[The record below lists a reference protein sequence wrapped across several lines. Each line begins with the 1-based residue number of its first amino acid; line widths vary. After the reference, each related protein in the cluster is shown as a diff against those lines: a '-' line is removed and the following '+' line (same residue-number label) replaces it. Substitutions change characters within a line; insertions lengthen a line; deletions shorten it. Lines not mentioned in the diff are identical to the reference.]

1 MKKSLKYLIAIFLV
15 LVIGLLFFKYKFE
28 VWVNEYYIPFHFVN
42 GNLTSDLENDWVSV
56 HAVSTYS
63 IDGKVCG
70 DYGYNCVDVVKN
82 YGLNKCILV
91 GDLKESHDVFVGRHV
106 FEGKVEYGQN
116 RVACVPVG
124 QYWWNGLKT
133 KITGTY
139 RFSTWYG
146 WFEVNCDAGTF
157 TASDGRSGTFD
168 CNTQLEFRSVWNFQ
182 AIFYKEE
189 ITTTTTMAIPVT
201 TTTIISV
208 SLPPTPPRPLWETI
222 ISAILDWLRAIF
234 SWFKFEIYGEQY
246 PTVGSAQTYTIN
258 ITTAFPDSDYSDGTY
273 QVQYGGWVLMDKN
286 GNAIQKGDWEQING
300 SYCKQITLTIP
311 SSPGDYVI
319 VGLIYQ
325 YDMKFNPTT
334 LKWEIVSE
342 GVVAKEAMNLNAK
355 VIAPQTPKPPDILQV
370 LRNFWCWFIGLF
382 GFRC

>member
-1 MKKSLKYLIAIFLV
+1 MKKSLKYSIVIFGVLIV
-15 LVIGLLFFKYKFE
+15 GLLFFKYKFE
-28 VWVNEYYIPFHFVN
+28 VWTNEYYVPFRFIN
-42 GNLTSDLENDWVSV
+42 GNLTSDLKNDWISIHV
-56 HAVSTYS
+56 VSTYS

-91 GDLKESHDVFVGRHV
+91 GDLKESHDVFVGRQV

-182 AIFYKEE
+182 AIFYKE
-189 ITTTTTMAIPVT
+189 ITTTSP
-201 TTTIISV
+201 
-208 SLPPTPPRPLWETI
+208 PPTPKPPIWDLI
-222 ISAILDWLRAIF
+222 ISKILEWLRMLF
-234 SWFKFEIYGEQY
+234 SFFKFEIYGERY
-246 PTVGSAQTYTIN
+246 PTVGSVQTYTIN
-258 ITTAFPDSDYSDGTY
+258 ITVTPPDSDYSDGSY
-273 QVQYGGWVLMDKN
+273 QVQYGSWALLDKN
-286 GNAIQKGDWEQING
+286 GNIINKGDWEQING
-300 SYCKQITLTIP
+300 SYYKQITLTIP
-311 SSPGDYVI
+311 SNPGDYVI

-325 YDMKFNPTT
+325 YDMEFNTTT
-334 LKWEIVSE
+334 LKWDIVSE
-342 GVVAKEAMNLNAK
+342 GVVSKEAMNLNAK
-355 VIAPQTPKPPDILQV
+355 VIAPPIPKPPDIWQV
-370 LRNFWCWFIGLF
+370 LKNFWCWLIGLF
-382 GFRC
+382 GLKC